1 MHVRMSSGSD
11 CGLVRRR
18 NEDTVLVLPEHG
30 LAILSDGMG
39 GHQAGDIASRIAVD
53 VVADFLT
60 GQIDSNDSN
69 PTEISALL
77 SIKPEDLSNA
87 LEAANAEILMTAR
100 DRAECYGM
108 GATIVVASV
117 RGGRFVAAHLGDSR
131 AYRMRGRDL
140 QQLTEDHTLAQQY
153 LREGGPEIL
162 PGRIEYARSML
173 LKGLGI
179 ADDMEPDITERELA
193 ADDVFL
199 LCSDGLTD
207 AVSDENIRDILLGG
221 GNDNLE
227 KTVAD
232 LIDAANKNGGPDNIS
247 VVLIQVEG

>member
-1 MHVRMSSGSD
+1 MRVRMSSGSD

-18 NEDTVLVLPEHG
+18 NEDAVLVLPEHG

-53 VVADFLT
+53 VVAEILT

-87 LEAANAEILMTAR
+87 LATANAKILKTAS
-100 DRAECYGM
+100 DRVECYGM
-108 GATIVVASV
+108 GATILAVSV

-131 AYRMRGRDL
+131 AYRMRQRDL

-153 LREGGPEIL
+153 LREGAPNIL
-162 PGRIEYARSML
+162 PERLEHARSML

-179 ADDMEPDITERELA
+179 ADDMEPDITERNLA

-221 GNDNLE
+221 ANGNLE

-232 LIDAANKNGGPDNIS
+232 LIDAANENGGPDNIS
-247 VVLIQVEG
+247 VILMQVEG